1 MTTGSS
7 AVRVVLVDDEPV
19 LRRSLKR
26 VLEARGIDIVGEAGD
41 GSQGVA
47 LAGELRPDVVVMDL
61 RMPVMDGLTATRLIR
76 ESWPSIAVVVCTAY
90 EDGALRRE
98 VSDSGACAYL
108 LKGEAPGALFESIL
122 EARPAPS
129 DN

>member
-1 MTTGSS
+1 MTVSS
-7 AVRVVLVDDEPV
+7 APPVRVLLVDDEPR

-26 VLEARGIDIVGEAGD
+26 VLQARGVDIVGEAED
-41 GSQGVA
+41 GSQAVA
-47 LAGELRPDVVVMDL
+47 LAGELRPEVVVMAL

-98 VSDSGACAYL
+98 VADSGACAYL
-108 LKGEAPGALFESIL
+108 LKGDAPRALFHSIL
-122 EARPAPS
+122 NARPQPL
-129 DN
+129 

>member
-108 LKGEAPGALFESIL
+108 LKGDAPSALFESIL